1 MSRHVETIAA
11 LATPVGT
18 AAIAL
23 VRVSG
28 MEAGRVAREIFGVVP
43 QARRVRHGDYRA
55 RAGVVLD
62 DVVWVFFA
70 GPGSYTGEDTLEIS
84 CHGNPYVAQRV
95 LEDLLARGCRAAEP
109 GEFTQRAFLGGKMD
123 LSQAEAVMDL
133 IQARSE
139 RALVAANRQ
148 LRGSLGRQMAVLIDA
163 LLLGLARVEAYID
176 FPDED
181 LPPEDRAVVAAQVAD
196 VLRGTERLLAT
207 SHYGE
212 VLRHGIK
219 TVIIGEPN
227 AGKSS
232 LLNCL
237 VGRDRAIVSPE
248 PGTTRDFIEE
258 VVNIGPHGLRLIDT
272 AGLNPAPGVVEKLG
286 IEKTFEIAG
295 EADLFMVVMAV
306 NSPTLLLDNIL
317 REKLRPENTLVVWN
331 KIDLAPAP
339 VLADS
344 WKGLSAIEVS
354 AVTGSGLE
362 GLRTKII
369 ALADGLTPAVGEDVV
384 AINARH
390 AQALKQARADL
401 AAVAEKLAAGE
412 AAELLASDLRGALAA
427 LGEISGKVDNERML
441 DALFANFCI
450 GK

>member
-1 MSRHVETIAA
+1 
-11 LATPVGT
+11 
-18 AAIAL
+18 
-23 VRVSG
+23 
-28 MEAGRVAREIFGVVP
+28 
-43 QARRVRHGDYRA
+43 
-55 RAGVVLD
+55 
-62 DVVWVFFA
+62 
-70 GPGSYTGEDTLEIS
+70 
-84 CHGNPYVAQRV
+84 
-95 LEDLLARGCRAAEP
+95 CRCAEP

-148 LRGSLGRQMAVLIDA
+148 LRGALGRQMALLIDA

-181 LPPEDRAVVAAQVAD
+181 LPPEDQAIVSAQVAE

-212 VLRHGIK
+212 VLRNGIK

-258 VVNIGPHGLRLIDT
+258 VVNIGPHCLRLIDT
-272 AGLNPAPGVVEKLG
+272 AGLNPSPGAVEKLG

-295 EADLFMVVMAV
+295 EADLFVVVMAV
-306 NSPTLLLDNIL
+306 NSPTLLLDKVL
-317 REKLRPENTLVVWN
+317 REKLHSENTVVVWN
-331 KIDLAPAP
+331 KIDLAPVP
-339 VLADS
+339 VLAGT
-344 WKGLSAIEVS
+344 WKGLSTIEVS
-354 AVTGSGLE
+354 AATGLGLE
-362 GLRTKII
+362 GLRSKMI
-369 ALADGLTPAVGEDVV
+369 ALADGLTPALGEDVV

-401 AAVAEKLAAGE
+401 ASAAQKLAAGE